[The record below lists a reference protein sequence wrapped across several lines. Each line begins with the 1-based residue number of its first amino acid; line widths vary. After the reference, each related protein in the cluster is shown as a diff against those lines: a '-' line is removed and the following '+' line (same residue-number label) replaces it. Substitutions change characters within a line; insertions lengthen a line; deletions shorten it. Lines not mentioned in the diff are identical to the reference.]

1 MMTTWTPSN
10 CSWLGLLAPEPIVL
24 YEILQLFTKG
34 DQQTTLRAK
43 LFRANKAGSE
53 EIMADYDP
61 STVNSFNLR
70 EINHVL
76 SLGT

>member
-34 DQQTTLRAK
+34 DQQTTLRAE
-43 LFRANKAGSE
+43 LFRASRQVARRGDNGKLTM
-53 EIMADYDP
+53 IRQ
-61 STVNSFNLR
+61 L
-70 EINHVL
+70 
-76 SLGT
+76 